1 MNTRLFY
8 ALLAVQA
15 LFALGLI
22 VVGLRSRDERRLEYL
37 ELTHR
42 ITSGHAKPEDFMKL
56 SSLITHEADETVV
69 RTLFGPPLRRATEIE
84 VVEKDSDSSAQHRKG
99 NFWIYYPVGAQD
111 RALDFDALSKLQ
123 GPVQCFVVEFDAKG
137 RARGDMISV
146 MHPLP

>member
-8 ALLAVQA
+8 AVLAVQA

-22 VVGLRSRDERRLEYL
+22 LVGLRARDERRLEYL

-42 ITSGHAKPEDFMKL
+42 VTSGQAKPEHFMKL
-56 SSLITHEADETVV
+56 SSVVTQEADETIV
-69 RTLFGPPLRRATEIE
+69 RALFGPPLRRAAEIDVVKGSDDSKTE
-84 VVEKDSDSSAQHRKG
+84 HRKG
-99 NFWIYYPVGAQD
+99 NFWVYYPADSQG
-111 RALDFDALSKLQ
+111 RPLDFDAASKLQ

-137 RARGDMISV
+137 RARGDIITI